1 MHQFYSFI
9 NLYFQNFLKCTCNI
23 FKIKWSLRGF
33 NTWLSKSLT
42 LLFSVRCKIDKVKIG
57 RQTWFITLL
66 EEDSKQCG
74 AGHTRLPQVR
84 ALPVSVGHKPRTTA
98 PDSGPC
104 GSQSSAQFTTHCWPS
119 RRQAHTSLDPS
130 VSEKTRADTT
140 KTVNIHLKK
149 NKYSVQ
155 CHYKDPWF
163 ALTPVTTKSGNHH
176 LS

>member
-1 MHQFYSFI
+1 MSDWARVPDLVHFSPASAGAIPTCFLASTHILGARVMHQFYSFI

-130 VSEKTRADTT
+130 VSE
-140 KTVNIHLKK
+140 
-149 NKYSVQ
+149 
-155 CHYKDPWF
+155 
-163 ALTPVTTKSGNHH
+163 
-176 LS
+176 